1 MGASCGGR
9 DTISYEECEAK
20 GLQYAHA
27 YSILDVQQVDHHR
40 CSYFKYVVIDFQ
52 FYDSNSRNPGC

>member
-1 MGASCGGR
+1 MSNYGDSTRLATVCNSFLMGASCGGR
-9 DTISYEECEAK
+9 DTISHDECETK

-40 CSYFKYVVIDFQ
+40 
-52 FYDSNSRNPGC
+52 

>member
-9 DTISYEECEAK
+9 ETISYDECVTK

-27 YSILDVQQVDHHR
+27 YSILDVQQVDHYR
-40 CSYFKYVVIDFQ
+40 
-52 FYDSNSRNPGC
+52 

>member
-9 DTISYEECEAK
+9 DTGSRDKCEAM

-27 YSILDVQQVDHHR
+27 YSILDVVQVEHLR
-40 CSYFKYVVIDFQ
+40 
-52 FYDSNSRNPGC
+52 